1 MAVEPASLS
10 QAQSVRRLSRR
21 EPYPGRRRRIRQRDK
36 FLGEVDLDL
45 PTACRGVSVCP
56 ARLTFSGLAMDPTAS
71 LFSAQ
76 LLPPPLASIDP
87 AERLGIDLSSLRT
100 DEDFLQVLTSVLTAI
115 PRGEITPAEGAQIA
129 ERVDARLRAS
139 RRLPRLMR
147 RPAIQTSPGPSDTV
161 ISEHRNPCEKTMT
174 DDAAWPLAQHVCR
187 TGYAD
192 LPASAVESARRDIL
206 DTFGCMLGGSGSP
219 GIDELFAVIARWGG
233 REESRVLL
241 RGTRLPAAQA
251 ALLNASMGHALDFDD
266 TLDTGGSIHPG
277 VSVLGS
283 VLAVCDSLGGVSGR
297 DLLLVVALG
306 LDVSCRIALAS
317 TLDRGWHR
325 TAAIGVFGA
334 TAAADKLIVLTPEQM
349 LAAFGIAY
357 SHAAGNR
364 QCILDGAL
372 TKRMQAGQAAS
383 AGVFSAL
390 LAQTGFT
397 GARNIFNGRFG
408 LLELYQP
415 NGYDASVLLRDLGTG
430 FRGEALSYKPYPC
443 GRPLHAAIDAA
454 LAARARLN
462 IERPDDIEAVTIEA
476 DPAGHTEQFGRGP
489 AKRRPTQVVEA
500 QFAQPFL
507 VATALVHG
515 KVGIAEV
522 DGLGDASVLALSDR
536 FAGVA
541 RDQRPRG
548 SLSITVQRTDGRSV
562 TVEASDPIGSPAKPL
577 TNAQLETKF
586 RDCARNAVQP
596 LSDESVDGVL
606 AAIGRFETLPDAQEL
621 MTAFA
626 G

>member
-1 MAVEPASLS
+1 
-10 QAQSVRRLSRR
+10 
-21 EPYPGRRRRIRQRDK
+21 
-36 FLGEVDLDL
+36 
-45 PTACRGVSVCP
+45 
-56 ARLTFSGLAMDPTAS
+56 
-71 LFSAQ
+71 
-76 LLPPPLASIDP
+76 
-87 AERLGIDLSSLRT
+87 
-100 DEDFLQVLTSVLTAI
+100 
-115 PRGEITPAEGAQIA
+115 
-129 ERVDARLRAS
+129 
-139 RRLPRLMR
+139 
-147 RPAIQTSPGPSDTV
+147 
-161 ISEHRNPCEKTMT
+161 MT
-174 DDAAWPLAQHVCR
+174 NDAAWSLAQHVCR
-187 TGYAD
+187 TCYAD
-192 LPASAVESARRDIL
+192 LPASAVEFARRDIL

-219 GIDELFAVIARWGG
+219 GIDALFAVLSRWGG

-241 RGTRLPAAQA
+241 RGIRLPAPQA

-283 VLAVCDSLGGVSGR
+283 VLAVCDSLGGRGGR
-297 DLLLVVALG
+297 AVLLAVALG
-306 LDVSCRIALAS
+306 LDVSCRIALAC

-334 TAAADKLIVLTPEQM
+334 TAAAGKLMGLTPEQM

-383 AGVFSAL
+383 AGVFSAV

-397 GARNIFNGRFG
+397 GARNVFSGRFG
-408 LLELYQP
+408 FFELYQP
-415 NGYDASVLLRDLGTG
+415 DGYDASVLLRDLGMA

-443 GRPLHAAIDAA
+443 GRPLHAAIDAT
-454 LAARARLN
+454 LAARALLK
-462 IERPDDIEAVTIEA
+462 IEQPGEIESITIEA
-476 DPAGHTEQFGRGP
+476 DPVGHRDQFARGP
-489 AKRRPTQVVEA
+489 TKRRPSQVVEA

-515 KVGIAEV
+515 RVGIAEV

-536 FAGVA
+536 IAGVA
-541 RDQRPRG
+541 RDGRPNG
-548 SLSITVQRTDGRSV
+548 SLSITVRTTDGRSV
-562 TVEASDPIGSPAKPL
+562 TVEASNPIGSPDKPL

-596 LSDESVDGVL
+596 LSEAGVDEVL
-606 AAIGRFETLPDAQEL
+606 AAIGRLETLPDARGL
-621 MTAFA
+621 IAPFA